1 MSIRP
6 AGPSDIAGMHRV
18 RLSVQENRLV
28 RTVLTELDY
37 LQHLTVIG
45 QGWVAE
51 IDGTI
56 RGFAIA
62 NRENG
67 SIWALFVEPGYEGRG
82 VGRALQATML
92 EWMQAA
98 GCTRAWLETEAGTR
112 AEQFYRRSGWR
123 YAGPGASG
131 DMRFER
137 DLSISPAS

>member
-1 MSIRP
+1 MNIRP
-6 AGPSDIAGMHRV
+6 AGTPDITEMHRV

-37 LQHLTVIG
+37 LQHLTIVG
-45 QGWVAE
+45 RGWVAE

-67 SIWALFVEPGYEGRG
+67 SIWALFVEPGYEGRSI
-82 VGRALQATML
+82 GRALQATML
-92 EWMQAA
+92 EWMGAS
-98 GCTRAWLETEAGTR
+98 GCGTVWLETQAGTR
-112 AEQFYRRSGWR
+112 AERFYRRSGWR